1 MRPRVVE
8 LLPLF
13 ADCDNDDD
21 EPKGALCSRS
31 CWMSFKDKDLPVPSY
46 LGGKIYYQIC
56 FHPKCHRNYHRGPTT
71 LIISVRQ
78 QGSYQN
84 GKRATGRCSRL
95 RDSRVRWNAKM
106 KKKTRGNW
114 WEEGRPTNFRAPFTF
129 ASSPLSESR
138 EPAGEQVAN
147 KRTGKWKKKGSKPN
161 LKPSPIRHFI
171 FNSLFCSH
179 FSFSRSPF

>member
-1 MRPRVVE
+1 ME

-13 ADCDNDDD
+13 ADCDDDDD

-56 FHPKCHRNYHRGPTT
+56 FHPKRHRNYYREPTT

-78 QGSYQN
+78 QGCYQN
-84 GKRATGRCSRL
+84 GKRATGRCSGL
-95 RDSRVRWNAKM
+95 RDSRVRWNANIKL
-106 KKKTRGNW
+106 KKKR
-114 WEEGRPTNFRAPFTF
+114 EESGERKGAPPTFRAPFTLRLPHYL
-129 ASSPLSESR
+129 SSGNRLGNRKQTNER
-138 EPAGEQVAN
+138 KNE
-147 KRTGKWKKKGSKPN
+147 KKGSKPN
-161 LKPSPIRHFI
+161 LKPSPISHFI

-179 FSFSRSPF
+179 FSLPRSPF